1 MAGIQRL
8 KYATDKGSVFNVLL
22 DEADGI
28 DTLIGAQPTGD
39 YTENMTV
46 RVSKNRKEVGIK
58 PRFVLLTRTMGDP
71 DTITNCL
78 IQGAD
83 RYKRVPI
90 PTLAR
95 WNAIALQSNFT
106 IGGTGYAV
114 PKKIAE
120 EIA

>member
-28 DTLIGAQPTGD
+28 DTLIGTQPTGD

-58 PRFVLLTRTMGDP
+58 PRFVLLTRTIGDP

-90 PTLAR
+90 PTLTR

-106 IGGTGYAV
+106 IGGTAYTV
-114 PKKIAE
+114 QKKIAE

>member
-58 PRFVLLTRTMGDP
+58 PRFVLLTRTIGDP

-90 PTLAR
+90 PTLTR

-106 IGGTGYAV
+106 IGGTAYTV
-114 PKKIAE
+114 QKKIAE

>member
-58 PRFVLLTRTMGDP
+58 PRFVLLTRTIGDP

-90 PTLAR
+90 PTLTR
-95 WNAIALQSNFT
+95 WNAIALQSSFT
-106 IGGTGYAV
+106 IGGTAYIV
-114 PKKIAE
+114 QKKIAE

>member
-58 PRFVLLTRTMGDP
+58 PRFVLLTRTIGDLS
-71 DTITNCL
+71 L
-78 IQGAD
+78 IH
-83 RYKRVPI
+83 I
-90 PTLAR
+90 
-95 WNAIALQSNFT
+95 
-106 IGGTGYAV
+106 
-114 PKKIAE
+114 
-120 EIA
+120 

>member
-22 DEADGI
+22 DEAEGI
-28 DTLIGAQPTGD
+28 DTLIGSQPTGD

-58 PRFVLLTRTMGDP
+58 PRVVLLTRTIGNP

-78 IQGAD
+78 VQGAD

-90 PTLAR
+90 PTLER
-95 WNAIALQSNFT
+95 WDTIELQSDFT
-106 IGGTGYAV
+106 IGGTAYTV
-114 PKKIAE
+114 QKKIAE

>member
-28 DTLIGAQPTGD
+28 DTLIGTQPTGD

-58 PRFVLLTRTMGDP
+58 PRFVLLTRTIGDP

-90 PTLAR
+90 PTLTR
-95 WNAIALQSNFT
+95 WNEIALQSDFT
-106 IGGTGYAV
+106 IGGTAYTV
-114 PKKIAE
+114 QKKIAE